1 MRRIRQRDETD
12 CAAACLAAI
21 AHYYRLELS
30 VSGIRLL
37 AGTGAAGTT
46 VLGVVHAAESLGFS
60 AKGVKGASEH
70 LAEVPLPCIAHVVP
84 NPGHLHFVVV
94 TKVTRRKVIVMDPA
108 EGAIKRL
115 SRKRFEEMWSG
126 VLVLLA
132 PAEGFK
138 PGRRTERPLTR
149 FWALVRPHRTVLI
162 AALVGAAVATI
173 LGLSTSVYVEKLVD
187 NVIVE
192 GNRKLLNLMGVA
204 MLVILFFRILV
215 TWQQSLLAII
225 TGQKI
230 DAVLIMAYHRRLLRL
245 PQRFFDTM
253 RVGDI
258 ISRMDDALNIRAF
271 LSETA
276 LELILNAFLVIFAFA
291 ALFFYSWELALF
303 SLAIIPAIFILMI
316 LNNLINRKF
325 QRKLM
330 EKTADLESHLVES
343 LSNQLSLRALQLQ
356 NWATLKT
363 ETRFVDLLRA
373 AWQAT
378 VRSQFVSS
386 TANFV
391 TQAYVIGLLWLGAA
405 LVLDSKMTAG
415 AMMSCYTLSGFI
427 VGPVMVLLNGNLDVE
442 ADAGIITYTPTR
454 GNGYTVEKV
463 TFHHPGRTPA
473 LIDISLETVPGTLTV
488 ISGESGS
495 GKSTLL
501 ALLQRHYDPDLGNIA
516 LGGHNLSTYTMR
528 SLRSALAVVPQ
539 RVELFNGTIAE
550 NIAPGESAPNS
561 DRLLEVS
568 AALGLDKLW
577 ATLPNGILTPLTE
590 RGSNLSGGQRQR
602 IALARALFRENTII
616 LMDEPSSALDIESE
630 AKLIRAL
637 LARRQA
643 GAMIVVASHRQAF
656 LEAANQVIRLDKG
669 RRV

>member
-1 MRRIRQRDETD
+1 MD
-12 CAAACLAAI
+12 
-21 AHYYRLELS
+21 
-30 VSGIRLL
+30 
-37 AGTGAAGTT
+37 
-46 VLGVVHAAESLGFS
+46 
-60 AKGVKGASEH
+60 
-70 LAEVPLPCIAHVVP
+70 
-84 NPGHLHFVVV
+84 
-94 TKVTRRKVIVMDPA
+94 RRKARSSEFHANTLKKCGPA
-108 EGAIKRL
+108 CWCFLR
-115 SRKRFEEMWSG
+115 
-126 VLVLLA
+126 
-132 PAEGFK
+132 P
-138 PGRRTERPLTR
+138 RRVQARPPHRNDPLTR

-173 LGLSTSVYVEKLVD
+173 LGLSTSVYIEKLVD

-192 GNRKLLNLMGVA
+192 ETESCSISWASRCW
-204 MLVILFFRILV
+204 LFSSFAFSLPGSSRFSP
-215 TWQQSLLAII
+215 SLLARRSMRSLSWPII
-225 TGQKI
+225 
-230 DAVLIMAYHRRLLRL
+230 AACCA

-291 ALFFYSWELALF
+291 AALLLLLATRGFFAGDHSGDLRLDD
-303 SLAIIPAIFILMI
+303 LQQPHH
-316 LNNLINRKF
+316 RKF

-343 LSNQLSLRALQLQ
+343 LSNQLCRLRAP
-356 NWATLKT
+356 ATKLGYA
-363 ETRFVDLLRA
+363 ENRRRFVDLLRA

-378 VRSQFVSS
+378 IRTQFVSS

-427 VGPVMVLLNGNLDVE
+427 VGPVMVLLNGNHALQQALIAADRLFEIMDLDVE
-442 ADAGIITYTPTR
+442 ADSGIISYTPTR

-473 LIDISLETVPGTLTV
+473 LIDISLETAPGTLTV
-488 ISGESGS
+488 VCGESGS

-501 ALLQRHYDPDLGNIA
+501 ALLQRHYDPDLGNIG

-539 RVELFNGTIAE
+539 RIELFNGTIAE
-550 NIAPGESAPNS
+550 NIAPRLKHAEL

-568 AALGLDKLW
+568 AALGLDELW

-602 IALARALFRENTII
+602 IALARALFRENTNH
-616 LMDEPSSALDIESE
+616 PH
-630 AKLIRAL
+630 
-637 LARRQA
+637 
-643 GAMIVVASHRQAF
+643 G
-656 LEAANQVIRLDKG
+656 
-669 RRV
+669 

>member
-568 AALGLDKLW
+568 AALGLDELW